1 MPLGNRRNG
10 RQSPKSI
17 PKRCFVPH
25 PLACSWVVAARNVPV
40 SSTGKT
46 HSRAAPWL
54 HESQHP
60 GSHKELVLRN
70 QLVNLLKQ
78 W

>member
-1 MPLGNRRNG
+1 MP
-10 RQSPKSI
+10 
-17 PKRCFVPH
+17 VPH
-25 PLACSWVVAARNVPV
+25 PLALSWVVTVRNVPA
-40 SSTGKT
+40 SITGKT
-46 HSRAAPWL
+46 HSHAAPWL

-60 GSHKELVLRN
+60 GSHKELALKE